1 MIRSLSKDFQ
11 KERLIKKYCFERW
24 ATRSPLEV
32 ATAAGGSWPKRR
44 FFEEERFIAKCSFG
58 ALSDQELF
66 GTVRAAWGCLGRA
79 VALWD
84 VLGRSE
90 ALELSGALGR
100 SRVFWYVLGRSEVLL
115 RRSVALGGFPC
126 NQFNT
131 GTTRIVVREAAA
143 EAEAD
148 VEAQF
153 VL

>member
-1 MIRSLSKDFQ
+1 MNALPKNIV
-11 KERLIKKYCFERW
+11 FERW
-24 ATRSPLEV
+24 ASRSPLEV
-32 ATAAGGSWPKRR
+32 APAAGGSWPKRR

-66 GTVRAAWGCLGRA
+66 GIVRAAWGCLGRA

-100 SRVFWYVLGRSEVLL
+100 SRVFWCVLGRSEMLL
-115 RRSVALGGFPC
+115 GRSGALSGFPC
-126 NQFNT
+126 NQCDT
-131 GTTRIVVREAAA
+131 GMTRILVRESAA

>member
-1 MIRSLSKDFQ
+1 M
-11 KERLIKKYCFERW
+11 
-24 ATRSPLEV
+24 EV
-32 ATAAGGSWPKRR
+32 ATAAGGSWPTRR

-58 ALSDQELF
+58 ALSDQELS
-66 GTVRAAWGCLGRA
+66 GIVRVAWGCLGRA

-100 SRVFWYVLGRSEVLL
+100 SPVFWCVLGRAEVLL
-115 RRSVALGGFPC
+115 RRSVALSGCPC

-131 GTTRIVVREAAA
+131 GTIRIAAREAAA

>member
-1 MIRSLSKDFQ
+1 MKRNALSKNIV
-11 KERLIKKYCFERW
+11 L
-24 ATRSPLEV
+24 
-32 ATAAGGSWPKRR
+32 
-44 FFEEERFIAKCSFG
+44 G

-66 GTVRAAWGCLGRA
+66 WDCLGRA

-100 SRVFWYVLGRSEVLL
+100 SRVFWCVLGRSEVLL
-115 RRSVALGGFPC
+115 RRSVALSGFPC
-126 NQFNT
+126 NPFNT

>member
-1 MIRSLSKDFQ
+1 MKRNASSKN
-11 KERLIKKYCFERW
+11 IVIERW
-24 ATRSPLEV
+24 AIRSPSDV

-58 ALSDQELF
+58 ALSDQELC
-66 GTVRAAWGCLGRA
+66 GTVRVVWGCLGRA

-100 SRVFWYVLGRSEVLL
+100 SRVFWCVLGRSEVFL
-115 RRSVALGGFPC
+115 RCSVALSGFPC
-126 NQFNT
+126 NQFDT
-131 GTTRIVVREAAA
+131 GTTRNVVREAAA

>member
-1 MIRSLSKDFQ
+1 MKRNALSKNIV
-11 KERLIKKYCFERW
+11 L
-24 ATRSPLEV
+24 
-32 ATAAGGSWPKRR
+32 
-44 FFEEERFIAKCSFG
+44 G

-66 GTVRAAWGCLGRA
+66 WDCLGRA

-90 ALELSGALGR
+90 ALEFSGALAR
-100 SRVFWYVLGRSEVLL
+100 SLVFWCVLGRSEVLL
-115 RRSVALGGFPC
+115 GRSGALCGFPC
-126 NQFNT
+126 VQFDA
-131 GTTRIVVREAAA
+131 GTTRIVVREADA